1 MSLQDDADVRGEI
14 AALQQA
20 VAALTR
26 KLIDS
31 PHSLS
36 RGMAGDDRLDPHKI
50 VVADDLRQFG
60 WKPRQLRETK

>member
-1 MSLQDDADVRGEI
+1 MSLEDDADVRGEI

-36 RGMAGDDRLDPHKI
+36 RGMAGDDRLDP
-50 VVADDLRQFG
+50 AQDR
-60 WKPRQLRETK
+60 RRR